1 MKKLILAVLGIA
13 FLGVVGVS
21 VYVSTIDWNKH
32 KEKLT
37 QQLLEITGKRV
48 VFNGPVSLTL
58 FPRPNLTAKNVR
70 VYSAVNN
77 DLEHP
82 LMKIESLVADL
93 SFSALMGGSFDVK
106 MMSLVKPQIFLQ
118 RDDNGIN
125 WVDDAKTNSNAEIK
139 NVNIALDSVLLNDAT
154 MTIIDE
160 AHDVNVTLDNLKA
173 EVVADSLNGPF
184 RIDGSYVKGNNPEGF
199 AISIGSLSDSFAT
212 NLNLVLNQPASETY
226 LRFDGTFLLSNTAVN
241 GNLIME
247 SKKFKDFCDSM
258 FAGQKLSSYWDEK
271 FETSM
276 ELRMNKSQIELA
288 NIILKYGNTAGAG
301 NVTIPLPEHNYNV
314 DSENTDEKPQINVKF
329 DMTDLSLEPFVL
341 GLKDFAQ
348 KQQVSNAVYAPD
360 YPFNIDV
367 ELSVLKAEYNGQII
381 KDLKTSFNLEDNVWN
396 FMLEDGLFPG
406 NSDIKASAKMFSVED
421 VLNYSARVNAKTD
434 NLKKMLEW
442 LNIPVKQVASSTY
455 LKSTLE
461 AEIEGDV
468 NSIRI
473 EPLVLKVDNTQLN
486 GALGAKKG
494 TVPHYDVA
502 LQAENINLDNYVP
515 PLEKQEGEGLSE
527 VLNGLWQKAQWT
539 NNVDMNLQ
547 LSSGLIIFDSTPWE
561 KVVFNAALQNGTLNV
576 TQLAVANVLKSKF
589 EASGEVKGLGD
600 KPQLNNVNYA
610 FETEDLQSW
619 MTRFE
624 VDTSKVNWA
633 AFQPFVSNGV
643 ISVNGNRIWLKAE
656 NKNGDT
662 ESAYNGRIT
671 QAEGK
676 YLLNGE
682 LQLRSPNVV
691 ALLKNLQSSYV
702 PAEQNLGRLGL
713 NTQIVGNTDKFK
725 MSDMQLSVGANTFQG
740 TLGADLARQVPYWV
754 ANLKINRF
762 ESERFMPKKNAAP
775 RFGSDKGPQRDVAL
789 WRKPNLSDEPFA
801 VAKLRD
807 FTMVS
812 KFEVNELLFKDKML
826 KNVTV
831 GLENKNSE
839 LVIKD
844 LKSDYNNGK
853 LAANIKFGYAGKP
866 RAVGDFSVT
875 KQNVYD
881 LGWSGDVYGVKSGE
895 VDVSLAFDT
904 SALSYRDVLDNF
916 SGVATVEIRHPVIS
930 GWDFAAIS
938 DDLAKR
944 KQSEGLQS
952 VLLNDLQ
959 QGETAFD
966 DFSGKIAFKDG
977 DWRLEKADLTS
988 NEGNVGLIGSGNLG
1002 AWTMDTVFKTQLSQ
1016 PAKINPF
1023 NFSLKGAMFAP
1034 ELSVNAE
1041 LITKVYDDQ
1050 KAKIEA
1056 IAKAKQEAY
1065 EQDLQNKMNVQ
1076 KAVLQGV
1083 EDDFDKFV
1091 NDSFLKIS
1099 DKLSND
1105 KYKADMALLATEVE
1119 LQQQDFAK
1127 ADALFL
1133 EDKPKDEYPQMLAD
1147 VSAAAAKKL
1156 EHLQEAVKQLY
1167 EGDLLSVIADNY
1179 ANISETAAARNK
1191 LMADSVNERD
1201 NKLFALTKIDTD
1213 FRFELNKM
1221 YRQLS
1226 QTIDEQVKAFD
1237 EAVKGAERYAKVKPE
1252 ENTIEDL
1259 EQYAADSSAMLAKA
1273 KNQQG
1278 IIADSVQRYL
1288 NYMDETIKVE
1298 EKAAADRQASEEEA
1312 KKIEENIGTI
1322 KAPATGKVQ
1331 TIIRGI
1337 DEIEKDDNA
1346 LPSTDSIGEV
1356 KADDL
1361 EINLL
1366 RNEAPVANVSGT
1378 ISKK

>member
-70 VYSAVNN
+70 VYSTVNN

-93 SFSALMGGSFDVK
+93 SFSALVGGSFDVK

-125 WVDDAKTNSNAEIK
+125 WMDNAKTNSNAEIK

-154 MTIIDE
+154 MTIVDE
-160 AHDVNVTLDNLKA
+160 AHNVNVTLDNLKA

-199 AISIGSLSDSFAT
+199 AISVGSLSDSFAT
-212 NLNLVLNQPASETY
+212 NLNFVLNQPASETY

-241 GNLIME
+241 GNLIVE

-258 FAGQKLSSYWDEK
+258 FAGHKLSSYWDKK

-276 ELRMNKSQIELA
+276 ELRVNKSQAELA

-301 NVTIPLPEHNYNV
+301 NITIPLPKKNYNV
-314 DSENTDEKPQINVKF
+314 DDDETDEKHQINVKF
-329 DMTDLSLEPFVL
+329 DMTDLSLEPFVE
-341 GLKDFAQ
+341 GLKDFAR
-348 KQQVSNAVYAPD
+348 KQQAAGAVYAPD
-360 YPFNIDV
+360 YPFDV
-367 ELSVLKAEYNGQII
+367 DVALSALKAEYNGQTI
-381 KDLKTSFNLEDNVWN
+381 KNFKTAISLEDNVWN
-396 FMLEDGLFPG
+396 FALEDGVFPG
-406 NSDIKASAKMFSVED
+406 NSDVKASGKLFSVED
-421 VLNYSARVNAKTD
+421 ALNYSAEVNAKTD

-442 LNIPVKQVASSTY
+442 LEIPVKQVAASTY
-455 LKSTLE
+455 LKSVVE
-461 AEIEGDV
+461 AEILGDT

-473 EPLVLKVDNTQLN
+473 EPFNLSVDNTQLS
-486 GALGAKKG
+486 GAFGAKKG
-494 TVPHYDVA
+494 TLPHYDLI
-502 LQAENINLDNYVP
+502 LQAENVNLDNYLP
-515 PLEKQEGEGLSE
+515 PLTTQEGEGLSE
-527 VLNGLWQKAQWT
+527 VLNGLWQKTQWT

-547 LSSGLIIFDSTPWE
+547 LSAGLIIFDSTPWE
-561 KVVFNAALQNGTLNV
+561 KVVLNAALQNGTLNV
-576 TQLAVANVLKSKF
+576 KRLAAGNVLKSKF
-589 EASGEVKGLGD
+589 EANGEVKGFGD
-600 KPQLNNVNYA
+600 KPQLNNVNYT
-610 FETEDLQSW
+610 FDTEDLRSW
-619 MTRFE
+619 FERFE
-624 VDTSKVNWA
+624 VNAPQVNLA
-633 AFQPFVSNGV
+633 AFQPFSSSGTV
-643 ISVNGNRIWLKAE
+643 SVNGNRIWLKAE
-656 NKNGDT
+656 NTNGDT
-662 ESAYNGRIT
+662 ESTYNGRIT

-682 LQLRSPNVV
+682 LQLRSPNAS
-691 ALLKNLQSSYV
+691 ALLKNLQLSYE
-702 PAEQNLGRLGL
+702 PQEQNLGRLGL
-713 NTQIVGNTDKFK
+713 KTQIVGNADKFK

-740 TLGADLARQVPYWV
+740 TVGADLARSVPYWV

-762 ESERFMPKKNAAP
+762 ESERFMPKRSAAP
-775 RFGSDKGPQRDVAL
+775 RFGADKGAQRVTEL
-789 WRKPNLSDEPFA
+789 WSKPNLSDAAFA
-801 VAKLRD
+801 VDKLRR
-807 FTMVS
+807 FTLAS
-812 KFEVNELLFKDKML
+812 KFEVNELLLKDKML
-826 KNVTV
+826 KNVMV
-831 GLENKNSE
+831 GIENKNGE
-839 LVIKD
+839 LAIKD
-844 LKSDYNNGK
+844 LKSDYNSGK
-853 LAANIKFGYAGKP
+853 LAANIKFGYVGKP

-881 LGWSGDVYGVKSGE
+881 LGWSGDVYGVKAGE
-895 VDVSLAFDT
+895 ADLSLAFDT
-904 SALSYRDVLDNF
+904 SALSYRNVLDNF
-916 SGVATVEIRHPVIS
+916 SGVATIEIRNPVIS
-930 GWDFAAIS
+930 GWDLFAIS
-938 DDLAKR
+938 DDLTKR

-966 DFSGKIAFKDG
+966 KFAGKIAFKNG
-977 DWRLEKADLTS
+977 NWSLEKAELLS
-988 NEGNVGLIGSGNLG
+988 NDANVTLAGSGNLG
-1002 AWTMDTVFKTQLSQ
+1002 AWTMDTVFKTQLSH
-1016 PAKINPF
+1016 PANINPF
-1023 NFSLKGAMFAP
+1023 DFSLKGPMFAP
-1034 ELSVNAE
+1034 ELSANAS
-1041 LITKVYDDQ
+1041 LITKVYDDR
-1050 KAKIEA
+1050 KAKVEA
-1056 IAKAKQEAY
+1056 DAKAKQEAY
-1065 EQDLQNKMNVQ
+1065 EKDLQNKMEVQ

-1083 EDDFDKFV
+1083 EDDFDKFI

-1099 DKLSND
+1099 EKLSND
-1105 KYKADMALLATEVE
+1105 KYKADMALLGKEIE

-1133 EDKPKDEYPQMLAD
+1133 EDKPKDDYPQAVAD
-1147 VSAAAAKKL
+1147 VSTEATKKL

-1167 EGDLLSVIADNY
+1167 ESDLVSVIAGNY
-1179 ANISETAAARNK
+1179 AKISETVAAKNK
-1191 LMADSVNERD
+1191 LMTESVNARD
-1201 NKLFALTKIDTD
+1201 EKLFALTKIGTD

-1226 QTIDEQVKAFD
+1226 QTIDDEVKAFD
-1237 EAVKGAERYAKVKPE
+1237 EVVKGAERYAKVKPE

-1259 EQYAADSSAMLAKA
+1259 EQYAADSSAMLAKVQ
-1273 KNQQG
+1273 NQQG